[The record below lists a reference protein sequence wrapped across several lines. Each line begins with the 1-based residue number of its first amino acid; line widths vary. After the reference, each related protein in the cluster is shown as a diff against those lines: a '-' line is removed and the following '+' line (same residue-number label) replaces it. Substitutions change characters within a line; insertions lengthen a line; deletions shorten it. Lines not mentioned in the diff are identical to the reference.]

1 MDVEVTGIKKA
12 YSRKKVLADISF
24 SVDAG
29 SCVAILGSNG
39 SGKSTLLSILAGVR
53 KADGGSFYVHGRP
66 NEICQQADGC
76 LVREQGKKHPSSIRG
91 TDLLR
96 HSGQIPKVLG
106 YVPQGDPLME
116 ELNAWDNLRMWYD
129 RETLRRELS
138 VGALKLLGIDS
149 FLKTPVRRMSG
160 GMKKRLSI
168 GCAVVSH
175 PGILVLD
182 EPSAAL
188 DPVCKENIRAF
199 LDVYRK
205 EGGIVLMA
213 THDAQDLELCNVCYI
228 LRGGVLHPW
237 QYDGDFHRLAGEL
250 CEKNL

>member
-1 MDVEVTGIKKA
+1 MEIEVAGIRKA
-12 YSRKKVLADISF
+12 YSRKKVLTDISF
-24 SVDAG
+24 SMEAG
-29 SCVAILGSNG
+29 SCAAILGSNG

-53 KADGGSFYVHGRP
+53 KADGGSFFY
-66 NEICQQADGC
+66 
-76 LVREQGKKHPSSIRG
+76 RG
-91 TDLLR
+91 TDLFR
-96 HSGQIPKVLG
+96 CPGQIPKALG

-129 RETLRRELS
+129 RETLNRELS
-138 VGALKLLGIDS
+138 EGALKLLGIDD

-175 PGILVLD
+175 PGILLLD

-188 DPVCKENIRAF
+188 DPVCKENIRMY
-199 LDVYRK
+199 LDAYRK

-213 THDAQDLELCNVCYI
+213 THDAQDLELCDMCYI
-228 LRGGVLHPW
+228 LRDGTLQPW
-237 QYDGDFHRLAGEL
+237 EYGGDFHKLA
-250 CEKNL
+250 EKLRETPEKCI

>member
-1 MDVEVTGIKKA
+1 MQIEVTGIKKA
-12 YSRKKVLADISF
+12 YGRKKVLTDISF
-24 SVDAG
+24 SAEAG
-29 SCVAILGSNG
+29 SCAAILGSNG

-53 KADGGSFYVHGRP
+53 RADGGSFFYA
-66 NEICQQADGC
+66 QAPK
-76 LVREQGKKHPSSIRG
+76 RETI
-91 TDLLR
+91 DLLR
-96 HSGQIPKVLG
+96 HPGQIPKVLG

-129 RETLRRELS
+129 RETLKRELS
-138 VGALKLLGIDS
+138 EGVLGLLGIDS

-168 GCAVVSH
+168 GCAVAAH

-199 LDVYRK
+199 LNAYRR

-228 LRGGVLHPW
+228 LRDGTLHPW
-237 QYDGDFHRLAGEL
+237 QYDGDFHKLAEAL
-250 CEKNL
+250 V

>member
-1 MDVEVTGIKKA
+1 MDVEITGIKKA
-12 YSRKKVLADISF
+12 YAGKKVLTDISF
-24 SVDAG
+24 SLEAG
-29 SCVAILGSNG
+29 SCAAILGSNG

-53 KADGGSFYVHGRP
+53 RADGGSFFY
-66 NEICQQADGC
+66 
-76 LVREQGKKHPSSIRG
+76 RG
-91 TDLLR
+91 ADLLR
-96 HSGQIPKVLG
+96 HPGQIPNVLG

-116 ELNAWDNLRMWYD
+116 ELNAWDNLRLWYD

-138 VGALKLLGIDS
+138 EGALGMLGIDS

-175 PGILVLD
+175 PGILALD

-188 DPVCKENIRAF
+188 DPVCKENIRSYLEA
-199 LDVYRK
+199 YRR

-213 THDAQDLELCNVCYI
+213 THDAQDLELCDVCYI
-228 LRGGVLHPW
+228 LRDGVLHSW
-237 QYDGDFHRLAGEL
+237 QYDGDFHKLAEALG
-250 CEKNL
+250 

>member
-1 MDVEVTGIKKA
+1 MSMDVEIAGIKKA
-12 YSRKKVLADISF
+12 YSRKKVLTDISF
-24 SVDAG
+24 SIGAG
-29 SCVAILGSNG
+29 SCAAILGSNG

-53 KADGGSFYVHGRP
+53 KADGGSFFY
-66 NEICQQADGC
+66 
-76 LVREQGKKHPSSIRG
+76 RG

-96 HSGQIPKVLG
+96 EPGQIPRTLG

-129 RETLRRELS
+129 RETLKRELAE
-138 VGALKLLGIDS
+138 GALKMLGIDS

-188 DPVCKENIRAF
+188 DPVCKENIRQF
-199 LDVYRK
+199 LDAYRRG
-205 EGGIVLMA
+205 GGIVLMA
-213 THDAQDLELCNVCYI
+213 THDAQDLELCNACYI
-228 LRGGVLHPW
+228 LRDGTLHPW
-237 QYDGDFHRLAGEL
+237 RYDGDFHRLAEAL
-250 CEKNL
+250 